1 MLLEQPWNFVEFRAI
16 LRAVALLRTALPAAV
31 VSFSLVLPHARAN
44 ADTVTEPPQPT
55 PAGAT
60 PNASGSFTL
69 PADCGSEDEFRSEL
83 ERLAGA
89 HAPQAYP
96 LQLEIIETSSSDSS
110 ERFRLLLEVRGER
123 RELTHADCRAL
134 FRGAV
139 VIAAASVKPPPLPPP
154 APAPPPAR
162 EPPPTPPGVPRD
174 DGPDLRGSLSLG
186 AGAALGVLPGLAAVV
201 EFRGTLELDAW
212 GFSLAGRFLPPTH
225 AAQEGRGVD
234 VVAAGARVAGTFRP
248 VRPLNLSAGVDLDW
262 LEGTGDAGIS
272 ERQTDAAWGVAPS
285 LEFAL
290 IPFESQHLRLEA
302 ATQARVALLRPRF
315 VVTGFR
321 DVYQVP
327 SFGGAGLVRGVF
339 VFP

>member
-1 MLLEQPWNFVEFRAI
+1 
-16 LRAVALLRTALPAAV
+16 VALLRTALPAAV
-31 VSFSLVLPHARAN
+31 VSFSLLAPHARAN
-44 ADTVTEPPQPT
+44 ADTVTEPRKPT
-55 PAGAT
+55 PADAA
-60 PNASGSFTL
+60 PDASSTFTL
-69 PADCGSEDEFRSEL
+69 PSECGSEIEFRSEL

-96 LQLEIIETSSSDSS
+96 LRLEISETSSSDAS
-110 ERFRLLLEVRGER
+110 ERFRLVLEVRGER

-139 VIAAASVKPPPLPPP
+139 VIAAASVKPPPPPAPEAPPPREPPP
-154 APAPPPAR
+154 APPPPA
-162 EPPPTPPGVPRD
+162 PPNDVNV
-174 DGPDLRGSLSLG
+174 RGSVSLG
-186 AGAALGVLPGLAAVV
+186 AGAVLGVLPGVAAV
-201 EFRGTLELDAW
+201 LELRGALELETW

-225 AAQEGRGVD
+225 ASQEGRGVD
-234 VVAAGARVAGTFRP
+234 VMAAGARIAGTFRP

-262 LEGTGDAGIS
+262 LEGTGDSGIS
-272 ERQTDAAWGVAPS
+272 ERLTDAAWGVAPS
-285 LEFAL
+285 LELAV
-290 IPFESQHLRLEA
+290 IPFESRHLRLEA
-302 ATQARVALLRPRF
+302 AAQARVALLRPRF